1 MGKLSREQAQ
11 ERLSA
16 LAGWSLTE
24 AGEITRTFE
33 LPSFPQA
40 LLFVNTVGWLAEAAN
55 HHPDI
60 VIRYRR
66 VTLTLS
72 THDAGGL
79 TTKDFDLAA
88 QIDTLRHEIRDT

>member
-1 MGKLSREQAQ
+1 MTRLSDTRVQ
-11 ERLSA
+11 ERLA
-16 LAGWSLTE
+16 ATAGWTLNE

-33 LPSFPQA
+33 LAGFPQA
-40 LLFVNTVGWLAEAAN
+40 LLFVNAVGWLAEAAD

-60 VIRYRR
+60 VICYRR

-79 TTKDFDLAA
+79 TDKDFDLAA
-88 QIDTLRHEIRDT
+88 QINALGHAIRDT

>member
-1 MGKLSREQAQ
+1 MGILSREQIHEQ
-11 ERLSA
+11 LSA
-16 LAGWSLTE
+16 VAGWSLTE

-40 LLFVNTVGWLAEAAN
+40 LLFVNAIGWLAEAAN
-55 HHPDI
+55 HHPNI
-60 VIRYRR
+60 VIRYHR

-79 TTKDFDLAA
+79 TAKDFDLAA
-88 QIDTLRHEIRDT
+88 QIDALV

>member
-1 MGKLSREQAQ
+1 MARLSHEQIQ

-16 LAGWSLTE
+16 AAGWSLNN
-24 AGEITRTFE
+24 AGEITKTFE
-33 LPSFPQA
+33 LAGFAQA
-40 LLFVNTVGWLAEAAN
+40 LLFVNAVGWLAEAAG

-72 THDAGGL
+72 THDEGGV
-79 TTKDFDLAA
+79 TDKDFDLAA
-88 QIDTLRHEIRDT
+88 RIDALA

>member
-1 MGKLSREQAQ
+1 MTKLSHDQIQ
-11 ERLSA
+11 KRLSEV
-16 LAGWSLTE
+16 AGWSLSE

-33 LPSFPQA
+33 LAGFPQA

-79 TTKDFDLAA
+79 TDKDFDLAA
-88 QIDTLRHEIRDT
+88 RINALV

>member
-1 MGKLSREQAQ
+1 MARLSREQTQ

-16 LAGWSLTE
+16 IAGWSLTE

-33 LPSFPQA
+33 LAGFPEA
-40 LLFVNTVGWLAEAAN
+40 LLFVNAVGWLAETAN

-79 TTKDFDLAA
+79 TDKDFDLAA
-88 QIDTLRHEIRDT
+88 QINALV